1 MHAKT
6 RQYASTSLLSMNI
19 EHIIP
24 TNRMSFGFGTATFSI
39 KIKNKLQ
46 VISCIHLEEQTK
58 GI

>member
-39 KIKNKLQ
+39 KIKNKL
-46 VISCIHLEEQTK
+46 
-58 GI
+58 